1 MIISN
6 LIIKITR
13 KLLTYKCLQ
22 NGLKYIITELYRGIA
37 LGDLTVKSEVVR
49 VKKGKARYRLVFL
62 STDRLR
68 LRLNIGRHYN
78 PYTASFDSFT
88 PTDPKIRA

>member
-1 MIISN
+1 MNISN
-6 LIIKITR
+6 IVIIITR
-13 KLLTYKCLQ
+13 KLLTYKRLQ

-37 LGDLTVKSEVVR
+37 LGDLHLKSELVK

-62 STDRLR
+62 STDRLK

-78 PYTASFDSFT
+78 PRTVTFDSFP
-88 PTDPKIRA
+88 PTNPQARA